1 MRLLEPAHAE
11 SFRIFNGLLRR
22 MKAPQPVNEAEAASN
37 VSLRMCQRLY
47 GNARSFDALPFA
59 RANLVLASYTNDQAL
74 VRRSH
79 TACGLL
85 LADTGDIV
93 GAIEHHASALKLAAK
108 ADDRVEMSRVW
119 NNIGSTFFATSEFAF
134 AIACFRRVLALLH
147 SESGPV
153 FSRYTAY
160 GNLANGLFH
169 TGEFQEGHQFAVRA
183 MQEMTP
189 AMEQMDPHNALLMHR
204 NCTRLLVA
212 LGRLEE
218 AKIQIESMAKMAAR
232 ANSPRANIAAATTQ
246 AAYEMAKGNIDLGL
260 TRLDQALVLSRSAP
274 ATLRDTLACVIRA
287 EEQAGF
293 PAQALVRL
301 QELSDHV
308 YRTAISQIR
317 KHLELGAT
325 LDRPN
330 PAGDQANEQAKA
342 RLISRLSSPMPPVE
356 WKTMQRLAVGA
367 AFRIDNSGW
376 HGVRVGVLTQ
386 ALALESGVPAIQAL
400 EYGLAAQLHDI
411 GMASVPEAILMQPR
425 ALNRVERGLMEK
437 HTAAGA
443 EILAGDHHSRMV
455 IARDIVKYHHARW
468 DGEGYPQNVAGNSI
482 PLAARIC
489 AVADVYDTLVTDRPY
504 RKAWAMDRALEELQ
518 RVAGTQLD
526 PDLVRHFSV
535 VIRRETENEGIDPS
549 LAGGLDNF
557 QQLISALTE
566 DRGYL

>member
-1 MRLLEPAHAE
+1 MRLLEPAHSQ
-11 SFRIFNGLLRR
+11 SFRIFKGLLRR
-22 MKAPQPVNEAEAASN
+22 MQAPQPVNEAEAASN

-74 VRRSH
+74 VRRAH

-85 LADTGDIV
+85 LADTGDIA
-93 GAIEHHASALKLAAK
+93 GAIEHHALALKLAAK
-108 ADDRVEMSRVW
+108 ADDAVEMSRVW
-119 NNIGSTFFATSEFAF
+119 NNIGSTFFATSEFAL
-134 AIACFRRVLALLH
+134 ATACFRRVLTLLH
-147 SESGPV
+147 SESAQI

-160 GNLANGLFH
+160 ANLANCLFH
-169 TGEFQEGHQFAVRA
+169 TGEFKEGYHFAVRA

-189 AMEQMDPHNALLMHR
+189 AMAQTDPHNALLLHR
-204 NCTRLLVA
+204 NCARLLVA

-218 AKIQIESMAKMAAR
+218 AKIQIESMVKIAASTG
-232 ANSPRANIAAATTQ
+232 SPRCNIAAATAQ
-246 AAYEMAKGNIDLGL
+246 AAYEMAKGHIDLGL
-260 TRLDQALVLSRSAP
+260 TRLDQALVLARSVP

-293 PAQALVRL
+293 PAHALMRL

-308 YRTAISQIR
+308 YRTAISQMR

-330 PAGDQANEQAKA
+330 PAGNQPNEQARA
-342 RLISRLSSPMPPVE
+342 RLISRLPTPMPPVE

-386 ALALESGVPAIQAL
+386 ALALEYGVPAIQAL

-425 ALNRVERGLMEK
+425 ALNRVERDLMEK

-443 EILAGDHHSRMV
+443 EILAGDEHPRML
-455 IARDIVKYHHARW
+455 IAHDIVKYHHARW
-468 DGEGYPQNVAGNSI
+468 DGEGYPPNVAGNSI

-489 AVADVYDTLVTDRPY
+489 AVADVYDALVTDRPY
-504 RKAWAMDRALEELQ
+504 RKAWAMDRALAELQ

-526 PDLVRHFSV
+526 PDLVRHFET

-566 DRGYL
+566 DRGFL